1 MSTPTYESLQ
11 EIVEHENKDYPV
23 GVYYVQPDE
32 MFMEHVR
39 WHWHTEIEI
48 DFIKEGRAEYRV
60 GEQNFTLS
68 AGQAVLINQNIMH
81 CIKAAD
87 ESPCVI
93 MSLIFSPNFLFP
105 QKDSVT
111 AKNYLLPI
119 QSDEGFRTRIF
130 DPKDRF
136 GRNVISYLEDIIYCN
151 LQKEFGYELQTQS
164 LLCHLWLLFLS
175 KADTERIHATA
186 DVTPKKSMNPDEMRI
201 KDAIVF
207 IAGNYSDSI
216 TLEDIADSIHISKS
230 ECCRCFKRAVNMT
243 PFEYLMHYRILKAAE
258 AIQRGEP
265 LSVSE
270 LAFSVGFNNV
280 SYFNKRFREYFG
292 CTPTE
297 YRKMAK
303 TEHRDKLS
311 TFGLSLSHI

>member
-32 MFMEHVR
+32 MIMEHVR

-130 DPKDRF
+130 ETGSDETSSPISKTSSTVIYRKSSVMNFRHRVFYAICGFCFYPKRIPSGF
-136 GRNVISYLEDIIYCN
+136 IP
-151 LQKEFGYELQTQS
+151 LQKL
-164 LLCHLWLLFLS
+164 H
-175 KADTERIHATA
+175 R
-186 DVTPKKSMNPDEMRI
+186 KSP
-201 KDAIVF
+201 
-207 IAGNYSDSI
+207 
-216 TLEDIADSIHISKS
+216 
-230 ECCRCFKRAVNMT
+230 
-243 PFEYLMHYRILKAAE
+243 
-258 AIQRGEP
+258 
-265 LSVSE
+265 
-270 LAFSVGFNNV
+270 
-280 SYFNKRFREYFG
+280 
-292 CTPTE
+292 
-297 YRKMAK
+297 
-303 TEHRDKLS
+303 
-311 TFGLSLSHI
+311 